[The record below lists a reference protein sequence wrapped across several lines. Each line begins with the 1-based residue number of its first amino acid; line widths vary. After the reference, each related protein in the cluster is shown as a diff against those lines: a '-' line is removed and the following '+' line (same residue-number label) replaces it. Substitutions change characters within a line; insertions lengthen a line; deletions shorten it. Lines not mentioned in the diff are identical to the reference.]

1 MDMKN
6 IIDDKRKINKMYS
19 YFIREEYGI
28 SMTKLKSLVESISNE
43 FNEPKEDI
51 GVFHLFG
58 IPDVVDGI
66 IQYKIINYFRKH
78 FKLTKRGATNYFNDM
93 VFFIGPTQSPER
105 VCDAHKKYGHNIL
118 YKQLIE
124 QNDAYMDK
132 IIHQNLK
139 Y

>member
-6 IIDDKRKINKMYS
+6 IIDDKRKISKMYS
-19 YFIREEYGI
+19 YFIKEEYGI

-43 FNEPKEDI
+43 FNESKEDI
-51 GVFHLFG
+51 RVFYLFG

-78 FKLTKRGATNYFNDM
+78 FKLTKRGATKYFNDM
-93 VFFIGPTQSPER
+93 LFFIGPTKADIR
-105 VCDAHKKYGHNIL
+105 VIESQKKYGDNIL